1 MLTRYISLNYNEG
14 KVRSKMPDFI
24 VSFFSVDTFCN
35 RLYTCRNYL
44 KYLILSAV
52 LFFFSISSH
61 YLTYS
66 LEVLCKFYINN
77 NDYN

>member
-24 VSFFSVDTFCN
+24 VSFFSVDTFCY

-44 KYLILSAV
+44 IKYLILSAV
-52 LFFFSISSH
+52 PFFFPSH
-61 YLTYS
+61 L
-66 LEVLCKFYINN
+66 II
-77 NDYN
+77 